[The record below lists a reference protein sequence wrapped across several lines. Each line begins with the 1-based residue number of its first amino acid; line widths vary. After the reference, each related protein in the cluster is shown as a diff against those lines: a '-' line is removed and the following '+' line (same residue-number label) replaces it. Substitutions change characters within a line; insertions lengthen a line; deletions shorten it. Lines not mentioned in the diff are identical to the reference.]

1 MPRLESL
8 NLRSMEN
15 IRTIWDMREEEICL
29 DGQNVK
35 SVRKKDPQGYLAFQN
50 LNSLSLYDCT
60 SLKYVF
66 PASIV
71 KGLEQLKDLQIY
83 DCGVEYI
90 VSNENG
96 VEAVPLFLFPRLTS
110 LTLFCL
116 GHLRRFSQEK
126 YTLTCSLL
134 KKLEVYWCDKVIV
147 LFQEKSVE
155 GELDKQPLFV
165 VEEVLLLLHIWVTT
179 FIAKL
184 IKLDKETLEYGERG
198 TNN

>member
-1 MPRLESL
+1 M
-8 NLRSMEN
+8 RSMEN
-15 IRTIWDMREEEICL
+15 IRTIWDTCEEEICL

-71 KGLEQLKDLQIY
+71 KGLEQLKDLQIH

-116 GHLRRFSQEK
+116 GHLRRFGQEK

-165 VEEVLLLLHIWVTT
+165 VEEVLLLLHIWVTR